1 MNIMPTY
8 DHIMITIRTENKNDH
23 LHIENDHLDIE
34 NDHLDIENDH
44 LDIEND
50 HLDIENAYVIEVQID
65 AKHK

>member
-8 DHIMITIRTENKNDH
+8 DHIMITIRTENK
-23 LHIENDHLDIE
+23 
-34 NDHLDIENDH
+34 NDH